1 VKLIK
6 TMQEFREILK
16 RNYSTAV
23 FGFFQENE
31 IISEDE
37 FGYGFPLD
45 SWGQFYASAEN
56 LRG

>member
-1 VKLIK
+1 
-6 TMQEFREILK
+6 MQEFREILK